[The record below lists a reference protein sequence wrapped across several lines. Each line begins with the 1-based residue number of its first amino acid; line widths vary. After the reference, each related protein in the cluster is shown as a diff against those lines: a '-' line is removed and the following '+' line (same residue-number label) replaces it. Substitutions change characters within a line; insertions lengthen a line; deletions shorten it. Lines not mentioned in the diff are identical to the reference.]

1 MKHLTKVGR
10 SSKLIQRKFVRVG
23 EGTLIYNI
31 GRNRFIEMAR
41 AAGAVYKVGDSKG
54 SKVLIRL
61 DVFDEYM
68 EQFREKPVEMKH
80 GGLDKALVDFFGEQ
94 LQANVQRV
102 IQKEF
107 LGEQPVG
114 TCATID
120 IPGYNKKVLH
130 TPTMRI
136 PQPILD
142 PRIIYTATRSTLV
155 EAIKKQISTITLP
168 AFGHLTGNVKSEI
181 VAKYMRMAYDDI
193 KNTLECQSYANKWG
207 DIYKNK
213 NIDDVMFR
221 DYFDRKSE

>member
-1 MKHLTKVGR
+1 MKYFRLESNVELCCCDIEDFLKD
-10 SSKLIQRKFVRVG
+10 
-23 EGTLIYNI
+23 NI
-31 GRNRFIEMAR
+31 EKIDAVTS
-41 AAGAVYKVGDSKG
+41 AANSFGIMD
-54 SKVLIRL
+54 
-61 DVFDEYM
+61 
-68 EQFREKPVEMKH
+68 

>member
-1 MKHLTKVGR
+1 MKFLDK
-10 SSKLIQRKFVRVG
+10 
-23 EGTLIYNI
+23 IYIIDIDEKMIDSLMKYFRWESNVELCCCDIETFLKDNI
-31 GRNRFIEMAR
+31 DKIDAVTS
-41 AAGAVYKVGDSKG
+41 AANSFGIMD
-54 SKVLIRL
+54 
-61 DVFDEYM
+61 
-68 EQFREKPVEMKH
+68 
-80 GGLDKALVDFFGEQ
+80 GGHDKALVDFFGEQ

-168 AFGHLTGNVKSEI
+168 AFGHLTGQCEI
-181 VAKYMRMAYDDI
+181 GNCSKVHENGLR
-193 KNTLECQSYANKWG
+193 
-207 DIYKNK
+207 
-213 NIDDVMFR
+213 
-221 DYFDRKSE
+221 